1 MNMSLIFELPRIL
14 EESKKEYEKIR
25 AAVSVK
31 KPFVPVEKKDVRGV
45 SEGSVLARG
54 DNLDFIKYLID
65 SQNMEGKLQ
74 LVYMDPPFYSKASY
88 DAVIKLKS
96 PELEDQPAIKPEAY
110 DDHWKTGVEEYLK
123 MLCVRFYL
131 IKDLLSDEGCFWIH
145 LDWHV
150 VHYVKILLDEIFGE
164 GNFVNEIIWNYK
176 SGGTGKRNFSRK
188 HDTLL
193 FYSKG
198 KKYFFNPLQEKS
210 YNRGYK
216 PYRFKGVKEY
226 KDDLGWYTMVNMKD
240 VWQID
245 MVGRTSSERTGYA
258 TQKPE
263 ALLSR
268 IIESCTREGDLC
280 ADFFSGSGTLAATA
294 EKLGRR
300 WIVCDIGGIA
310 TASCLKRMSVKQSA
324 FTVLEQLPAGAAQPD
339 PQCGEQVLIQKPNS
353 QKDELDVSVTVEP
366 VEFTDKKLVTVN
378 LDSYHLDMKHV
389 PVQGDDREI
398 IKKFRRKDPLQL
410 IEYWS
415 IDFNYDGIIHTPQF
429 VFTKQNHSLEKTC
442 QQLIDSNDIAAA
454 AGTVPVS
461 AGSQHSS
468 GHPETG
474 PHRISIRAVDVF
486 GNSTLKVVGV

>member
-1 MNMSLIFELPRIL
+1 MSLIFQLPRIL
-14 EESKKEYEKIR
+14 EESKKEYEKIKK
-25 AAVSVK
+25 ADSVGAS
-31 KPFVPVEKKDVRGV
+31 FTTVEKHGGV
-45 SEGSVLARG
+45 PGGNILARG
-54 DNLDFIKYLID
+54 DNLEFIKYLMT
-65 SQNMEGKLQ
+65 SKNLAGQLQ

-96 PELEDQPAIKPEAY
+96 QELEDEPAIKPEAY
-110 DDHWKTGVEEYLK
+110 DDHWKTGMEEYLR

-131 IKDLLSDEGCFWIH
+131 IKDLLSDEGCFWVH

-164 GNFVNEIIWNYK
+164 GNFVNEVIWNYK

-193 FYSKG
+193 FYSKSR
-198 KKYFFNPLQEKS
+198 KYYFNPLQEKS

-226 KDDLGWYTMVNMKD
+226 KDELGWYTMVNMKD
-240 VWQID
+240 VWQLD

-263 ALLSR
+263 SLLSR

-300 WIVCDIGGIA
+300 WIACDIGGIA
-310 TASCLKRMSVKQSA
+310 TASCLKRMSVKKGS
-324 FTVLEQLPAGAAQPD
+324 FEVMEQICKTGP
-339 PQCGEQVLIQKPNS
+339 
-353 QKDELDVSVTVEP
+353 QKDELTVDVSVEP
-366 VEFTDKKLVTVN
+366 VEFTDKHLITVD
-378 LDSYHLDMKHV
+378 LCGYHLDMKHV
-389 PVQGDDREI
+389 PVQGTDREI

-410 IEYWS
+410 LEYWS
-415 IDFNYDGIIHTPQF
+415 VDFNYDGILHTPQF
-429 VFTKQNHSLEKTC
+429 TFTKHSHNIEKTC
-442 QQLIDSNDIAAA
+442 QQLIE
-454 AGTVPVS
+454 GR
-461 AGSQHSS
+461 G
-468 GHPETG
+468 
-474 PHRISIRAVDVF
+474 RISIRAVDVF
-486 GNSTLKVVGV
+486 GNSTLKVVEI

>member
-1 MNMSLIFELPRIL
+1 MDRKLNMSLIFKLPRIL

-25 AAVSVK
+25 AVSEIK
-31 KPFVPVEKKDVRGV
+31 KPFIPVEKKDIRGV

-65 SQNMEGKLQ
+65 SQGLEGKLQ

-96 PELEDQPAIKPEAY
+96 SELEDYPAIKPEAY

-131 IKDLLSDEGCFWIH
+131 IKDLLSEEGCFWIH

-164 GNFVNEIIWNYK
+164 NNFVNEIIWNYK

-193 FYSKG
+193 FYSKS
-198 KKYFFNPLQEKS
+198 KKYYFKPLQEKS

-226 KDDLGWYTMVNMKD
+226 KDDVGWYTMVNMKD
-240 VWQID
+240 VWHID

-300 WIVCDIGGIA
+300 WIACDIGGIA

-324 FTVLEQLPAGAAQPD
+324 FTVLEQQPEGMAFAD
-339 PQCGEQVLIQKPNS
+339 PDLIDSAPVLIQMPNS
-353 QKDELDVSVTVEP
+353 QKDELSIDMAVEQ
-366 VEFTDKKLVTVN
+366 VEFTDKALVTIS
-378 LDSYHLDMKHV
+378 LKGYHLDMRHV
-389 PVQGDDREI
+389 PVQGEDREI
-398 IKKFRRKDPLQL
+398 IKKFRRKDPLQM

-415 IDFNYDGIIHTPQF
+415 VDFNYDGIIHTPQF
-429 VFTKQNHSLEKTC
+429 VFTKENHSLEKTC
-442 QQLIDSNDIAAA
+442 RQLVDSNVA
-454 AGTVPVS
+454 AGGCRT
-461 AGSQHSS
+461 A
-468 GHPETG
+468 EITDTG
-474 PHRISIRAVDVF
+474 GHRISIRAVDVF
-486 GNSTLKVVGV
+486 GNSTLKVVEV

>member
-1 MNMSLIFELPRIL
+1 MSLIFQLPRIL
-14 EESKKEYEKIR
+14 EESKKEYEKIKS
-25 AAVSVK
+25 ADLVK
-31 KPFVPVEKKDVRGV
+31 DPFVAVEKKDLRGV
-45 SEGSVLARG
+45 AGGSVLAQG
-54 DNLDFIKYLID
+54 DNLQFIKYLLEEQ
-65 SQNMEGKLQ
+65 SMEGKLQ

-96 PELEDQPAIKPEAY
+96 LELEDSPAIKPVAY
-110 DDHWKTGVEEYLK
+110 DDHWKTGMEEYLR
-123 MLCVRFYL
+123 MLCVRFFL
-131 IKDLLSDEGCFWIH
+131 IKDLLSEEGCFWVH

-164 GNFVNEIIWNYK
+164 KNFVNEIVWNYK

-193 FYSKG
+193 FYSKS
-198 KKYFFNPLQEKS
+198 KKYYFNPLQEKS

-226 KDDLGWYTMVNMKD
+226 KDELGWYTMVNMKD

-263 ALLSR
+263 SLLSR

-280 ADFFSGSGTLAATA
+280 ADFFSGSGTLASAA

-300 WIVCDIGGIA
+300 WIACDIGGIA

-324 FTVLEQLPAGAAQPD
+324 FTVLKQQPD
-339 PQCGEQVLIQKPNS
+339 PQQ
-353 QKDELDVSVTVEP
+353 DELEIGISTEP
-366 VEFTDKKLVTVN
+366 VEFTDKKLVTVELN
-378 LDSYHLDMKHV
+378 GYHLDVKRI
-389 PVQGDDREI
+389 PVQGEDREI

-410 IEYWS
+410 LEYWS
-415 IDFNYDGIIHTPQF
+415 VDFDYDGVLHTPQF
-429 VFTKQNHSLEKTC
+429 VFTKENHTIEKNC
-442 QQLIDSNDIAAA
+442 SQLIDRN
-454 AGTVPVS
+454 AGKN
-461 AGSQHSS
+461 GSENAEAQC
-468 GHPETG
+468 
-474 PHRISIRAVDVF
+474 ISIRAVDVF
-486 GNSTLKVVGV
+486 GNSTLKVIEI